1 MHQVALVGGFNTRAF
16 KGHLTAAG
24 LSICAEI
31 PTLPVRVPQ
40 RATALVVLRTH
51 CSHKLYDTCQQI
63 SNRRNIPMV
72 TVDQSWAKA
81 RDLLIQTK
89 LLSEP
94 KPEPEPKPQQRTIYD
109 FQAEIVEVQEVL
121 TLFEE
126 WLLEQG
132 WFDHLADSLEGL
144 ETVLDCLSEALE
156 ELARNARFL
165 PKTQKTEVLADLEQL
180 FNIATEDLEQIFNT
194 TDPE

>member
-1 MHQVALVGGFNTRAF
+1 
-16 KGHLTAAG
+16 
-24 LSICAEI
+24 
-31 PTLPVRVPQ
+31 
-40 RATALVVLRTH
+40 
-51 CSHKLYDTCQQI
+51 
-63 SNRRNIPMV
+63 MV

-94 KPEPEPKPQQRTIYD
+94 KPEPEPEPKPQQRTIYD